1 MLREF
6 RTRFGRWLAY
16 RETVIQLRQ
25 VPDSVLADAGIP
37 RHEIRQ
43 RARHASRGL

>member
-6 RTRFGRWLAY
+6 RTRFARWLAY
-16 RETVIQLRQ
+16 RETVMQLRQ
-25 VPDSVLADAGIP
+25 APDSVLADAGIL
-37 RHEIRQ
+37 RDEIRQ